1 MSKTE
6 QISAPVAAET
16 KAALDAYVAK
26 TGLKKGRVIE
36 EALLHHLQAIREIP
50 ADLIIQPRLVLSP
63 TAMEQVADSLEGEP
77 RDIPALRDLMRDAD

>member
-1 MSKTE
+1 MSKFE

-36 EALLHHLQAIREIP
+36 DALLHHLQAIREIP
-50 ADLIIQPRLVLSP
+50 ADLIIPPRVVL
-63 TAMEQVADSLEGEP
+63 TRGTLEKVAESLEGEP
-77 RDIPALRDLMRDAD
+77 RSNSALRGLMRDAD